1 MFHLFTKIINTH
13 VSITAMGLPRLWTG
27 RGHLHLPWLPSSRLR
42 TPLLRQERV
51 VRPFVQEHDG
61 R

>member
-1 MFHLFTKIINTH
+1 
-13 VSITAMGLPRLWTG
+13 MGLPRLWTG

-42 TPLLRQERV
+42 SPLLRQERV